1 MGVLKLGDR
10 GIEVRTIQSLLNAKL
25 APSPRLRP
33 DGHFGPRTAEAVR
46 RFQKVRGLSEVGVVG
61 LATWRALGLPA
72 PIVPVV
78 ADSRDPKAWM
88 PIAAA
93 ELGISEVA
101 RPGEHTQRIIEYHK
115 TTTLKATTDET
126 PWCSSFVNWVM
137 IQAGYRGTNSAAA
150 KSWLNW
156 GQPLATP
163 REGAITVIRRKGATR
178 DAATGSGTGYH
189 VAFYVSSSATHV
201 RLLGGN
207 QRDRVRYSNYALSA
221 YEVKGYRW
229 PA

>member
-1 MGVLKLGDR
+1 MGVLKVGDR
-10 GIEVRTIQSLLNAKL
+10 GVGVRALQSLLNAKL
-25 APSPRLRP
+25 MPSPRLRP
-33 DGHFGPRTAEAVR
+33 DGYFGPRTADAVA
-46 RFQKVRGLSEVGVVG
+46 RFQKVRGLREAGVVG
-61 LATWRALGLPA
+61 QATWEALGLRA
-72 PIVPVV
+72 PVVPPV

-88 PIAAA
+88 PIAVA
-93 ELGISEVA
+93 ELGISEIA
-101 RPGEHTQRIIEYHK
+101 GPDEHRQRILEYHK

-126 PWCSSFVNWVM
+126 SWCSSFVNWVM

-150 KSWLNW
+150 KSWLEW
-156 GQPLATP
+156 GQPLTAP
-163 REGAITVIRRKGATR
+163 REGAITVIKRKGAAR
-178 DAATGSGTGYH
+178 DSATGSSSGYH

-207 QRDRVRYSNYALSA
+207 QRDWVRYSNYPVST